1 MFFFLLAAPER
12 RDSLLGSPDVIG
24 TAPRRKRRQSTVNS
38 AGTEAKIAT
47 YETEMLAK
55 EK

>member
-12 RDSLLGSPDVIG
+12 RDSLLGSPDVIS
-24 TAPRRKRRQSTVNS
+24 TAPRRKRRQRTINP